1 MKLMNK
7 DEFIAYE
14 LKFYFMKNKLKEGEK
29 LPSERDLAEQF
40 GVQRATVRSAYK
52 LLEDEGIIEC
62 RERSGNYI
70 AHRRMISNLDRIR
83 SFSEKL
89 EKMGA
94 QTRSRLLAFE
104 RVEVDKELNK
114 SIKLPL
120 GTPLFKITRIRMV
133 VEEDRAVPITIE
145 YSYIPESK
153 APKLMRFDLEDNS
166 LFDILIQEYHHIPK
180 KQELTVG
187 IVYADENEAKALNAD
202 FRLHISGTLFGALYS
217 LVSIFCGCFRLIAYT
232 GFRCH
237 CNVLILVSFGRI
249 PLSFCC
255 QCSQR

>member
-89 EKMGA
+89 EKMV
-94 QTRSRLLAFE
+94 R
-104 RVEVDKELNK
+104 
-114 SIKLPL
+114 
-120 GTPLFKITRIRMV
+120 
-133 VEEDRAVPITIE
+133 
-145 YSYIPESK
+145 
-153 APKLMRFDLEDNS
+153 
-166 LFDILIQEYHHIPK
+166 
-180 KQELTVG
+180 
-187 IVYADENEAKALNAD
+187 
-202 FRLHISGTLFGALYS
+202 YS
-217 LVSIFCGCFRLIAYT
+217 LKQTCLMQVY
-232 GFRCH
+232 
-237 CNVLILVSFGRI
+237 VLL
-249 PLSFCC
+249 
-255 QCSQR
+255 

>member
-40 GVQRATVRSAYK
+40 GVQTATVRSAYK

-187 IVYADENEAKALNAD
+187 IVYADENEAKALNVDKLTALVKKEGITYD
-202 FRLHISGTLFGALYS
+202 EKGEVMEYLQSVINKEWVAFEKEDSVIKQKMEEVLHGL
-217 LVSIFCGCFRLIAYT
+217 
-232 GFRCH
+232 
-237 CNVLILVSFGRI
+237 
-249 PLSFCC
+249 
-255 QCSQR
+255 